1 MSDLKTIYSKDHP
14 HYNESGWID
23 MEQQVETGQFYFKLS
38 NCQHGKSGC
47 YVLVEDLNEPP
58 LEGELINSPGP
69 GRPTEYSEETVKLFE
84 FAFGEG
90 YNITEACQYVGISR
104 ETYYSWLEKHEGFSD
119 KMEWAKG
126 RLNRLAKE
134 AIRDSL
140 KAKDPNTARWFLDR
154 RDPDFKPKTEVTPN
168 LGAEET
174 RNKIKEFLDEPS
186 DNNDSA
192 GESPASEPDA
202 GSPES
207 SAAAATDSSQEVAE
221 AAPAIS

>member
-14 HYNESGWID
+14 HYNESGWLD
-23 MEQQVETGQFYFKLS
+23 TESQVETGQYYFKLS

-47 YVLVEDLNEPP
+47 YVLPEDLEQTAI
-58 LEGELINSPGP
+58 EGEIVSSGKR
-69 GRPTEYSEETVKLFE
+69 GRPTQYTEEAVRLFE

-90 YNITEACQYVGISR
+90 YNISQACQYVGISR
-104 ETYYSWLEKHEGFSD
+104 ETYYAWLEQHDGFSD

-126 RLNRLAKE
+126 KMNRLAKE
-134 AIRDSL
+134 AVRDAL

-168 LGAEET
+168 LGAEQT

-186 DNNDSA
+186 DDDHA
-192 GESPASEPDA
+192 TGEPPASESNA
-202 GSPES
+202 GGTEPSAPASPEGG
-207 SAAAATDSSQEVAE
+207 TEVA
-221 AAPAIS
+221 PATPVVS